1 MKEKKINDSILEEK
15 SIEKAIEDSIML
27 ADGKI
32 LNGTLWF
39 IHSSNSPYIGVAKAV
54 DTAKINSMLKSKMAR
69 DIFNLRR
76 HKFLWSRDV
85 SEYETS
91 QSFTGHTLMAI
102 EIPTSGEP
110 KINGEDERM
119 PHKVL
124 IMNQSFLL
132 RYLLTLMSQMFGLN
146 GQNKKWCHCNSIR

>member
-1 MKEKKINDSILEEK
+1 MKLASLYAEKKINDSIMEEK
-15 SIEKAIEDSIML
+15 SIEKALEDSIML

-39 IHSSNSPYIGVAKAV
+39 IHTSNSPYIGVAKAV

-69 DIFNLRR
+69 DIFNLSR

-91 QSFTGHTLMAI
+91 QSFAGHTLMAI

-110 KINGEDERM
+110 KINGEDVVNA
-119 PHKVL
+119 HKVL
-124 IMNQSFLL
+124 IMNLSLQS
-132 RYLLTLMSQMFGLN
+132 RYLLILMSQMFGLN
-146 GQNKKWCHCNSIR
+146 GQNKK

>member
-1 MKEKKINDSILEEK
+1 MEEK

-91 QSFTGHTLMAI
+91 QSFRTYPYG
-102 EIPTSGEP
+102 
-110 KINGEDERM
+110 N
-119 PHKVL
+119 
-124 IMNQSFLL
+124 
-132 RYLLTLMSQMFGLN
+132 
-146 GQNKKWCHCNSIR
+146 